1 MLYIEDHM
9 KCKKKKKK
17 AMAVEL
23 IIPLITPRVTQ

>member
-9 KCKKKKKK
+9 KCKKKKK